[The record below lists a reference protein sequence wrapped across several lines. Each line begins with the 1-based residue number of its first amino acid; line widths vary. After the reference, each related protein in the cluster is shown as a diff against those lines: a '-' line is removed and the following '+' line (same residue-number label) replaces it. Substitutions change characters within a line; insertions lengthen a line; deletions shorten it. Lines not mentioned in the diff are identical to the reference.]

1 MLTYHHMKELKC
13 PNCGQ
18 VFKVDEA
25 GYAFIVGQVR
35 NAELQEE
42 VDRRMTELHR
52 RLQAERLAD
61 SAEAERSFAARM
73 AEKDKEL
80 ARRSQEI
87 ARLQEQVGGIARA
100 KELEFEAVLAKKEN
114 EIAGLKAEIGQEEDR
129 RKIAVLQAG
138 GKAREALYAKD
149 AEIADLKGQMT
160 LYKAEAAS
168 RERHLRDGY
177 EQQLRQK
184 QEMVDYYKDLK
195 SRMST
200 KMVGESLEIHCST
213 EFNRVRP
220 LFPQAYFEK
229 DNDASGGSKGDFIFR
244 DYEDGMEYVSV
255 MFEMKNEMDGTAAKH
270 KNEDFLK
277 KLDEDRRTKHCEYA
291 VLVSL
296 LEADSELYNTG
307 IVDMSHRYPKMY
319 VIRPQF
325 FIPLIT
331 LLVQTSKKSVEY
343 QRQLAVARSQSV
355 DVTRFE
361 EQLNDFKERF
371 GYNYRLASDKFR
383 KAVEEIDKSIDH
395 LQKIKE
401 SLLGSERNLRLAND
415 KAEGLTIKKLTRNN
429 PTMKA
434 KFDAVRARGKA
445 GETGG
450 TVRAEAGPEDD
461 KQM

>member
-1 MLTYHHMKELKC
+1 MKELKC

-80 ARRSQEI
+80 ARRSEEI

-100 KELEFEAVLAKKEN
+100 KELEFEAVLARKEN

-277 KLDEDRRTKHCEYA
+277 KLDDDRRTKHCEYA

>member
-1 MLTYHHMKELKC
+1 MKELKC

-80 ARRSQEI
+80 ARRSEEI

-277 KLDEDRRTKHCEYA
+277 KLDEDRRAKHCEYA

-450 TVRAEAGPEDD
+450 TVRAEAGSEDD

>member
-1 MLTYHHMKELKC
+1 MKELKC

-42 VDRRMTELHR
+42 VDRRMTELLR

-80 ARRSQEI
+80 ARRSEEI

-277 KLDEDRRTKHCEYA
+277 KLDEDRRAKHCEYA

-434 KFDAVRARGKA
+434 KFDAVRARGQV

-450 TVRAEAGPEDD
+450 AVRAEAGPEDD

>member
-1 MLTYHHMKELKC
+1 MKELKC

-80 ARRSQEI
+80 ARRSEEI

-277 KLDEDRRTKHCEYA
+277 KLDEDRRAKHCEYA

-434 KFDAVRARGKA
+434 KFDAVRARGQV

-450 TVRAEAGPEDD
+450 AVRAEAGPEDD

>member
-1 MLTYHHMKELKC
+1 MKELKC

-80 ARRSQEI
+80 ARRSEEI

-100 KELEFEAVLAKKEN
+100 KELEFEAVLARKEN

>member
-1 MLTYHHMKELKC
+1 MKELKC

-80 ARRSQEI
+80 ARRSEEI

-114 EIAGLKAEIGQEEDR
+114 EIAGLKAESGEEEDR

-277 KLDEDRRTKHCEYA
+277 KLDEDRRAKHCEYA

>member
-1 MLTYHHMKELKC
+1 MKELKC

-80 ARRSQEI
+80 ARRSEEI

-129 RKIAVLQAG
+129 RKIAVLQVG

-277 KLDEDRRTKHCEYA
+277 KLDEDRRAKHCEYA

-434 KFDAVRARGKA
+434 KFDAVRARGQV

-450 TVRAEAGPEDD
+450 AVRAEAGPEDD

>member
-1 MLTYHHMKELKC
+1 MKELKC

-80 ARRSQEI
+80 ARRSEEI

-277 KLDEDRRTKHCEYA
+277 KLDEDRRAKHCEYA

>member
-1 MLTYHHMKELKC
+1 MKELKC

-25 GYAFIVGQVR
+25 DYAFIVGQVR

-80 ARRSQEI
+80 ARRSEEI

>member
-1 MLTYHHMKELKC
+1 MKELKC

-80 ARRSQEI
+80 ARRSEEI

-277 KLDEDRRTKHCEYA
+277 KLDEDRRAKHCEYA

-307 IVDMSHRYPKMY
+307 VVDMSHRYPKMY

-434 KFDAVRARGKA
+434 KFDAVRARGQV

-450 TVRAEAGPEDD
+450 AVRAEAGPEDD

>member
-1 MLTYHHMKELKC
+1 MKELKC

-80 ARRSQEI
+80 ARRSEEI

-100 KELEFEAVLAKKEN
+100 KDLEFEAVLAKKEN

-277 KLDEDRRTKHCEYA
+277 KLDEDRRAKHCEYA

>member
-1 MLTYHHMKELKC
+1 MKELKC

-80 ARRSQEI
+80 ARRSEEI

>member
-1 MLTYHHMKELKC
+1 MKELKC

-80 ARRSQEI
+80 ARRSEEI

-277 KLDEDRRTKHCEYA
+277 KLDEDRRAKHCEYA

-450 TVRAEAGPEDD
+450 IVRAEAGPEDD